1 MGSGIDRAQ
10 RRIPRRARSPVAG
23 SLPHMTRRLLPALIA
38 LGLLAGCGGDA
49 SSDKRTATG
58 EVLEGTISDDM
69 LPLDTVKSQAP
80 LADPGAA
87 RKATETAPAT
97 LAEGEAAAPAA
108 PESAVTA
115 AQPGPAAK
123 LGPAPKPGFE
133 SVGGN

>member
-1 MGSGIDRAQ
+1 
-10 RRIPRRARSPVAG
+10 
-23 SLPHMTRRLLPALIA
+23 MTRRLLPALIA

-58 EVLEGTISDDM
+58 EVLEGTISDAM

-87 RKATETAPAT
+87 KQAAASAAPP
-97 LAEGEAAAPAA
+97 AEGEAAAP
-108 PESAVTA
+108 ESAVPP
-115 AQPGPAAK
+115 AQP
-123 LGPAPKPGFE
+123 GPAPKPGFE